1 MPTSFKKALV
11 IFLVVLQ
18 SIAPLVHA
26 HTAVDELSSG
36 LHMPGLEQFNAA
48 SDDDVLALFDTVV
61 IDLDQ
66 GIENEATAVPDLVPY
81 VLAFIILEL
90 PNRFE
95 MLDFEVAFSPPAK
108 PLHDRPASSPQAPRA
123 PPVQL

>member
-1 MPTSFKKALV
+1 MSTSFKTALV

-26 HTAVDELSSG
+26 HPAVDDLTSG

-48 SDDDVLALFDTVV
+48 SDDGALALFDTVV

-66 GIENEATAVPDLVPY
+66 GIENKTIAVPDLVPC
-81 VLAFIILEL
+81 VLACIHFEWIKALERL
-90 PNRFE
+90 S
-95 MLDFEVAFSPPAK
+95 FEVAFSPPPK
-108 PLHDRPASSPQAPRA
+108 PLSGRTASSPQAPRA
-123 PPVQL
+123 PPLQL